1 MLQSKIISGVVFFAL
16 VLALCSA
23 GYYQLT
29 SLPQKE
35 TVNIDEIRTEEGI
48 ETTESVL
55 SDDAS
60 YPSPVQQLQQVVT
73 YGLVNQ
79 DAPDLP
85 LLRGELA
92 QFSQDNINATA
103 VVLNENRERELVE
116 LKQRLEALNQML
128 SSQQNKE

>member
-29 SLPQKE
+29 SLSQKE

-79 DAPDLP
+79 DAPNLP

-103 VVLNENRERELVE
+103 VVLNENQERELVE